1 MAEVQATPTRA
12 AGSGYPVYVVA
23 LLCAVLALSYIDRLT
38 LSVLVQPIKHDLKLS
53 DTQMGVLGGLAFAL
67 FYAAF
72 GLPLARWVDRG
83 SRVRLLSLS
92 VVFWSVAAA
101 ASGLAQNF
109 AQLFIAR
116 MGTGAGESSCVPA
129 GHSLIAAY
137 VSRERR
143 PFALGMFHA
152 GASLG
157 VIAGT
162 ALAGLAAAAYG
173 WRLAFALLGLPGLL
187 VALLV
192 SATIREPARP
202 PLEGPAR
209 ALWATLLALARRPTF
224 VHVTLAYAA
233 INFGVAALTFWFPAF
248 YQRVHGLT
256 LANVGLAVGLTKG
269 VGGALG
275 MGLGG
280 LLAAPLLLR
289 DPRWAVWY
297 PALGMAACVPLYV
310 AALTVSSAD
319 LSLALLFAASVVA
332 TIGNAT
338 GLAVVHTV
346 TTPQDRGQAV
356 AVVVLFAATLGQ
368 SLGPFVVGLLS
379 DVAGSHSGESS
390 LRLGLLTAIIGFAL
404 AMGHFFA
411 AARTLARDTV
421 D

>member
-1 MAEVQATPTRA
+1 MAEVQANPTRA
-12 AGSGYPVYVVA
+12 AGGGYPIYVVV

-38 LSVLVQPIKHDLKLS
+38 LSVLVQPIKLDLKLS
-53 DTQMGVLGGLAFAL
+53 DTQMGILGGLAFAL

-92 VVFWSVAAA
+92 IVFWSVMAA

-109 AQLFIAR
+109 TQLFLAR
-116 MGTGAGESSCVPA
+116 VGTGAGESSCVPA

-143 PFALGMFHA
+143 PLALGVFHA

-173 WRLAFALLGLPGLL
+173 WRVAFFVMGLPGLA

-192 SATIREPARP
+192 ALTLREPARP
-202 PLEGPAR
+202 PADGPAR
-209 ALWATLLALARRPTF
+209 PLGSTLLALARKPTF
-224 VHVTLAYAA
+224 VHVTAAYAA

-248 YQRVHGLT
+248 YQRVHGLS
-256 LANVGLAVGLTKG
+256 LADVGLAVGLTKG

-275 MGLGG
+275 LGLGG
-280 LLAAPLLLR
+280 LLAIPLLRR
-289 DPRWAVWY
+289 DARWAVWY
-297 PALGMAACVPLYV
+297 PALGMGACVPLYI
-310 AALTVSSAD
+310 AALTVPSAT
-319 LSLALLFAASVVA
+319 LSLALLFVASLVA
-332 TIGNAT
+332 TVGNST

-346 TTPQDRGQAV
+346 SRPQDRGQAV

-379 DVAGSHSGESS
+379 DLLGSHSTSNS
-390 LRLGLLTAIIGFAL
+390 LRLGLLTAIIGFGL
-404 AMGHFFA
+404 AMAHFCL